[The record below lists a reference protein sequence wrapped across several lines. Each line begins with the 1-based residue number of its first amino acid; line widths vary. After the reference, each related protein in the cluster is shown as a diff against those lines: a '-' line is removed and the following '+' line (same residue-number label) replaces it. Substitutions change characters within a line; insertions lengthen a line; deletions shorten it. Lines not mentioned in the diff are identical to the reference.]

1 VEKGDELIMWF
12 TMLKSV
18 QADNIKIKE
27 AVNKVYELLGEP
39 DRVDEGEIFYA
50 EKGDFDNPEE
60 FVYYLH
66 YVMLSDSPPTDYYD
80 FGSHMYAKLT
90 QEGTEEFGLGHFTEN
105 YPKYVAGSFYIELF
119 IFNVVVSEANPELED
134 IAQELHNYFEK
145 KYGITGEEFQ
155 SDYTT
160 GSTSPEIGEGEEV
173 EPKGDDWRESLR
185 GGE

>member
-1 VEKGDELIMWF
+1 MWF

-18 QADNIKIKE
+18 QADNTKIKE

-39 DRVDEGEIFYA
+39 DRVDDNDGLVYTM
-50 EKGDFDNPEE
+50 KGDFDNPEE
-60 FVYYLH
+60 FVYGLN
-66 YVMLSDSPPTDYYD
+66 YVILSDSPPTDYYD
-80 FGSHMYAKLT
+80 FGSHLYSKLT
-90 QEGTEEFGLGHFTEN
+90 QEGTEEFNLSGFTEG
-105 YPKYVAGSFYIELF
+105 YQTYQVGSFHSELF
-119 IFNVVVSEANPELED
+119 VFNLIVGEVTQKLED

-155 SDYTT
+155 PDYTA

>member
-1 VEKGDELIMWF
+1 MWF

-18 QADNIKIKE
+18 QADNTKIKE
-27 AVNKVYELLGEP
+27 AVNKIYELLGEP
-39 DRVDEGEIFYA
+39 DRVDKGDISYA

-66 YVMLSDSPPTDYYD
+66 YVTLSDSPPRGMGHYD
-80 FGSHMYAKLT
+80 FGSHMYTKLT
-90 QEGTEEFGLGHFTEN
+90 QEGTEKFGLGHFTRG
-105 YPKYVAGSFYIELF
+105 YPTYIAGSFHIELF
-119 IFNVVVSEANPELED
+119 VFNVVVNEASPEVED
-134 IAQELHNYFEK
+134 IAQELHNYFEE

-155 SDYTT
+155 PDYTV